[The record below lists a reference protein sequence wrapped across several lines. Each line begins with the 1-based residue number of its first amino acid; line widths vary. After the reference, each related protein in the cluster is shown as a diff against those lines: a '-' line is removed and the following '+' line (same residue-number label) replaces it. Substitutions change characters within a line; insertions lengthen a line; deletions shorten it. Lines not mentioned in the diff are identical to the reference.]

1 MKTPAEILEILR
13 KNFPEDIL
21 KTQLEVVGP
30 FVVVRPGSIQT
41 IAAFLKESPELAFD
55 SLMCLS
61 GVDYKGAKGEEDR
74 LEVVYHLFSMIFR
87 HQIVLKVVTSREN
100 AVVPTVEK
108 VWGIANWHEREA
120 YDMFGI
126 RFEGHSDLRR
136 ILCPDDWEGYPLRKD
151 YQQPETYLG
160 MPVAPT
166 QQFAEM
172 AQEGQ
177 VIGTD
182 AFTGEPFR
190 DKAGD

>member
-1 MKTPAEILEILR
+1 MKTPAEIVEILQ

-21 KTQLEVVGP
+21 KTQLDVLDP
-30 FVVVRPGSIQT
+30 YVVVRPGSIQQ
-41 IAAFLKESPELAFD
+41 IAAFLKESPELVFD

-74 LEVVYHLFSMIFR
+74 VEVVYHLFSMIFR
-87 HQIVLKVVTSREN
+87 HQIVLKVSMSREDSL
-100 AVVPTVEK
+100 VPSVEK

-151 YQQPETYLG
+151 YQQPEAYLG

-177 VIGTD
+177 IIGTD
-182 AFTGEPFR
+182 AFTGESFR
-190 DKAGD
+190 SKSRG

>member
-1 MKTPAEILEILR
+1 MKTPAEIFEILQ
-13 KNFPEDIL
+13 KNFPDDIL
-21 KTQLEVVGP
+21 KTQLEVLNP
-30 FVVVRPGSIQT
+30 YVVVRPESIQR
-41 IAAFLKESPELAFD
+41 IAAFLKESPDLVFD

-74 LEVVYHLFSMIFR
+74 IEVVYHLSSMLFR
-87 HQIVLKVVTSREN
+87 HYVVLKVATSRVD
-100 AVVPTVEK
+100 AIVPSVEK

-126 RFEGHSDLRR
+126 RFEGHGDLRR

-160 MPVAPT
+160 MPVAPAR
-166 QQFAEM
+166 QFAEM

-190 DKAGD
+190 NKARD